1 MIKTNYHTHSC
12 YCDGK
17 GKIRE
22 YIETAISKG
31 FTHLGF
37 SGHAPV
43 PFDNTF
49 AISQNEYKNY
59 CNEISLLKEEYR
71 DRIKI
76 FLGLEIDYIPG
87 ILDNFSTLI
96 NEGNL
101 DYCIGS
107 VHLVNKNND
116 NNLWFIDGNKQETY
130 DEGLNRVFGGDI
142 KTAVKAFFRQTND
155 MLVSQRPD
163 ILGHF
168 NKVVM
173 HNKERYFKSSDKW
186 FIDLVCETLEIVKST
201 GCVCEINTRGLYKG
215 RYNDYYPSKDIIH
228 IMNTMEIPVVVST
241 DAHCPDDLD
250 KYEGVFEFLKAI
262 NYRHVVYLDK
272 IWREIV
278 F

>member
-49 AISQNEYKNY
+49 AISQDKYKNY

-116 NNLWFIDGNKQETY
+116 NNLWFIDGSKQETY

-241 DAHCPDDLD
+241 DAHCPDELD
-250 KYEGVFEFLKAI
+250 KYEGIFEFLKAI

>member
-1 MIKTNYHTHSC
+1 
-12 YCDGK
+12 
-17 GKIRE
+17 
-22 YIETAISKG
+22 
-31 FTHLGF
+31 
-37 SGHAPV
+37 
-43 PFDNTF
+43 
-49 AISQNEYKNY
+49 
-59 CNEISLLKEEYR
+59 
-71 DRIKI
+71 
-76 FLGLEIDYIPG
+76 
-87 ILDNFSTLI
+87 
-96 NEGNL
+96 
-101 DYCIGS
+101 
-107 VHLVNKNND
+107 
-116 NNLWFIDGNKQETY
+116 
-130 DEGLNRVFGGDI
+130 
-142 KTAVKAFFRQTND
+142 
-155 MLVSQRPD
+155 
-163 ILGHF
+163 
-168 NKVVM
+168 M